1 MMKSSLNPRRDAL
14 TTAASCVALVAATG
28 CVSQKEFSQA
38 CQQRDQ
44 VAAALN
50 TTRADRARLTTELTQ
65 TWTERDAAQQDSQ
78 DLSDML
84 QAALDRSQSLD
95 RKSSLTQTALDETKN
110 ALAAVRTEL
119 TVARK
124 DLTTARETLAKNE
137 RANATAREQ
146 LAAAQKRSE
155 ELDNAVRAGQAAL
168 ATLRAQA
175 RAQAEEFTARIKQF
189 QLDLA
194 EAAKD
199 QAALAQTREKLAR
212 AQQSDAEARE
222 RLAKSE
228 ESGAQLASKLE
239 TASADITRLKNEAQQ
254 HDVQSV
260 AARIAQAQVAA
271 AANRKIQTELEAARA
286 KQAELQHTADD
297 AKSQLAASQKRITD
311 LEGKVK
317 TLAAARTNTPA
328 TEGEA
333 KPASD
338 STAAINP
345 DK

>member
-1 MMKSSLNPRRDAL
+1 MMKSLNPRAAL

-44 VAAALN
+44 VAAAL
-50 TTRADRARLTTELTQ
+50 TTPRADRARLTTELVATDGQ
-65 TWTERDAAQQDSQ
+65 LDAAQQDTD
-78 DLSDML
+78 DLSTML
-84 QAALDRSQSLD
+84 EAALDRSQSLD
-95 RKSSLTQTALDETKN
+95 RKSNLTQTALDETKN

-124 DLTTARETLAKNE
+124 DLTTARQALATNE

-146 LAAAQKRSE
+146 LATAQKRSE

-239 TASADITRLKNEAQQ
+239 T
-254 HDVQSV
+254 
-260 AARIAQAQVAA
+260 
-271 AANRKIQTELEAARA
+271 
-286 KQAELQHTADD
+286 
-297 AKSQLAASQKRITD
+297 
-311 LEGKVK
+311 
-317 TLAAARTNTPA
+317 
-328 TEGEA
+328 
-333 KPASD
+333 
-338 STAAINP
+338 
-345 DK
+345 

>member
-1 MMKSSLNPRRDAL
+1 MKSLNPRAAL

-38 CQQRDQ
+38 CRERDQ
-44 VAAALN
+44 VAAALT
-50 TTRADRARLTTELTQ
+50 TTRADRARLTNELTQ
-65 TWTERDAAQQDSQ
+65 TWSERDAAQQDSQ

-84 QAALDRSQSLD
+84 QAALDRSETLD
-95 RKSSLTQTALDETKN
+95 RKSNLAQTALDETKN
-110 ALAAVRTEL
+110 AL
-119 TVARK
+119 
-124 DLTTARETLAKNE
+124 
-137 RANATAREQ
+137 ATAREQ

-155 ELDNAVRAGQAAL
+155 ELDNAVRAGQTAL
-168 ATLRAQA
+168 ATLRTQA

-239 TASADITRLKNEAQQ
+239 TASADITKLKNEAQQ

-286 KQAELQHTADD
+286 KQTELQHTADD
-297 AKSQLAASQKRITD
+297 AKAQLATSQKRIAD

-317 TLAAARTNTPA
+317 TLAAARTTA
-328 TEGEA
+328 VEGEA